1 MSVKYPRRISL
12 AQLPTPLQRLER
24 LTIKNPRAPRIWLK
38 RDDLTGAGLSG
49 NKVRKLEFV
58 LAAVQD
64 AGCDT
69 VITCGGLQSNHCRA
83 TALACAKL
91 GLKAHLILRGQQHGA
106 ADGNL
111 LLDYLAGAEVSCY
124 PAREYQQ
131 KLDSL
136 FDHWCSYYESAGKKP
151 FKVPTGASDGIGLWG
166 YIAAA
171 EELKTDIERLNI
183 NPGAIVCA
191 TGSGGTQGGLTVG
204 AEIHQLGC
212 KVWGVNVCDDEQYF
226 IDKVREDVSDW
237 QQRYAQGYRYEN
249 IEVNVI
255 DGYVGPGYGKAT
267 PEIFQT
273 IATIASS
280 EGIVLDP
287 VYTGKAFHGLIQ
299 ELEAG
304 RFNDCD
310 DLIFVHTG
318 GLFGLFPQRQE
329 LVYP

>member
-1 MSVKYPRRISL
+1 MSVKYPRRIPL
-12 AQLPTPLQRLER
+12 AQLPTPLQRVER
-24 LTIKNPRAPRIWLK
+24 LTIENPQAPRIWMK
-38 RDDLTGAGLSG
+38 RDDLTGAALSG

-91 GLKAHLILRGQQHGA
+91 GLKAHLILRGQEQGV

-111 LLDYLAGAEVSCY
+111 LLDYLSGAEVSCY
-124 PAREYQQ
+124 PVREYQQ
-131 KLDSL
+131 NLEGL
-136 FDHWCSYYESAGKKP
+136 FDYWFAHYESIERKP
-151 FKVPTGASDGIGLWG
+151 FIVPTGASDGIGLWG

-171 EELKTDIERLNI
+171 EELKADIEVHKL

-212 KVWGVNVCDDEQYF
+212 KVWGINVCDDEQYF
-226 IDKVREDVSDW
+226 VDKVREDIIDW
-237 QQRYAQGYRYEN
+237 QQRYPLGYDYEG
-249 IEVNVI
+249 IKVNVI
-255 DGYVGPGYGKAT
+255 DGYVGPGYAKAT
-267 PEIFQT
+267 PEIFKT
-273 IATIASS
+273 IATMASS
-280 EGIVLDP
+280 EGVVLDP
-287 VYTGKAFHGLIQ
+287 VYTGKAFYGLMQ

-304 RFNDCD
+304 RFDDCE

-318 GLFGLFPQRQE
+318 GLFGLFPQKDE
-329 LVYP
+329 IVYS